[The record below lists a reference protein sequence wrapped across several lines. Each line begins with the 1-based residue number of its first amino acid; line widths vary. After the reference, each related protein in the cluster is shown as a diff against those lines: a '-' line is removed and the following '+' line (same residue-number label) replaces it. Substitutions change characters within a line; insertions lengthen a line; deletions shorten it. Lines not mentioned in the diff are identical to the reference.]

1 MMSRTRSAPAW
12 FARRRR
18 PVEAAITVVFAAA
31 AIVSAMLLVGIA
43 ALLAYET
50 VALIARTGVNVGAL
64 LFSARWVPESGD
76 FGVLAFVVATI
87 LTSAIGLAFALPV
100 GIATGTYLEEFAS
113 ARVRSRVGPVM
124 ETASHVPTVIFGY
137 FALTALTPAL
147 RNVFGDGVG
156 VYNAASAGLAI
167 GFALVPYVAARTQEA
182 ISAVPIGFRTAGVS
196 LGATTAENAI
206 RLILPASRY
215 RLATVCL
222 NATGRAVAETMIV
235 AMAAGIG
242 PRLAINPFAAVETI
256 AGHVLRVGAGGS
268 AASIGER
275 GVFVVAAL
283 LFAATVAIS
292 AASRSLA
299 RKDRRGRS

>member
-1 MMSRTRSAPAW
+1 MGQTRPTSDW

-18 PVEAAITVVFAAA
+18 PGEAAITAVFATA
-31 AIVSAMLLVGIA
+31 AIASAMVLVAIA
-43 ALLAYET
+43 ALLGYET
-50 VALIARTGVNVGAL
+50 VALFARTGVNVGAHL
-64 LFSARWVPESGD
+64 ASARWVPESGD

-87 LTSAIGLAFALPV
+87 LTSAIGLTFALPV
-100 GIATGTYLEEFAS
+100 GIATGTYLQEFAS
-113 ARVRSRVGPVM
+113 ARVRSRVRPLI
-124 ETASHVPTVIFGY
+124 ETASHIPTVLFGY

-182 ISAVPIGFRTAGVS
+182 ISAVPIGFRTAGLS
-196 LGATTAENAI
+196 LGATTTENAM

-215 RLATVCL
+215 QLAAVCL
-222 NATGRAVAETMIV
+222 SASGRAVAETMIV

-242 PRLAINPFAAVETI
+242 PRLTINPFAAVETI

-268 AASIGER
+268 AATIGER
-275 GVFVVAAL
+275 GVFVIAAL
-283 LFAATVAIS
+283 LFTVTITIS
-292 AASRSLA
+292 AASRTLT
-299 RKDRRGRS
+299 RKDQRGRS